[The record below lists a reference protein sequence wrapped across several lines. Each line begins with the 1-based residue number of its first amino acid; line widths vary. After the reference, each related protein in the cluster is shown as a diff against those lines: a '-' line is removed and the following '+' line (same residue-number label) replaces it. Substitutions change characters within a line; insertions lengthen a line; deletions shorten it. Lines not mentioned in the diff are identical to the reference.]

1 MAAKK
6 EKRYLVEVET
16 DANYC
21 GICAG
26 GVQFAYGK
34 AEIPEG
40 RMAEWYREH
49 DGYKVTEIADEAT
62 EATEEKATKAAK
74 S

>member
-6 EKRYLVEVET
+6 ETVKKYLVEVEG
-16 DANYC
+16 NPEYC

-26 GVQFAYGK
+26 GVQFANGK

-40 RMAEWYREH
+40 RMVRWYQEH
-49 DGYKVTEIADEAT
+49 KGYKVTEIT
-62 EATEEKATKAAK
+62 EAAQD
-74 S
+74 

>member
-6 EKRYLVEVET
+6 EVKKYLVEVT
-16 DANYC
+16 GNPQYC

-26 GVQFAYGK
+26 GVQFANGK

-40 RMAEWYREH
+40 RMVEWFKEH
-49 DGYKVTEIADEAT
+49 EGYKVTEIT
-62 EATEEKATKAAK
+62 EAAQA
-74 S
+74 

>member
-6 EKRYLVEVET
+6 EPKKYLIEVIGNPE
-16 DANYC
+16 YV
-21 GICAG
+21 GHGAG

-40 RMAEWYREH
+40 RMVDWYKEH
-49 DGYKVTEIADEAT
+49 AGYKVTEIT
-62 EATEEKATKAAK
+62 EAAPA
-74 S
+74 

>member
-6 EKRYLVEVET
+6 EVKKYLVEVT
-16 DANYC
+16 GNTQYC

-26 GVQFAYGK
+26 GVQFANGK

-40 RMAEWYREH
+40 RMVEWFKEH
-49 DGYKVTEIADEAT
+49 EGYKVTEIT
-62 EATEEKATKAAK
+62 EAAQA
-74 S
+74 